1 MTIDLPTCPERD
13 RSLPIPIGLPMPAEP
28 ARRQPHGPA
37 LPWPGLLSV
46 LSNYSSRGQLFT
58 ALGTVPDDDAW
69 SSSDVRR
76 RARRI
81 LLERLIPTVR
91 ALPTSTSAWLDAL
104 PAESRRHRATTT
116 VPVGRIDWP
125 RTRLGGWPPTR
136 FVTSRRSR
144 TPDEV
149 LVTTLAWAGG
159 RVLDVVKD
167 ATSLLPGGGDP
178 IAVQLETLRRLLD
191 VRPLVDAEPV
201 APGRP
206 ELAALRATGR
216 PWSALASMI
225 DVLRLEDLDL
235 PALARELLVPDD
247 DLRWRLFHLGC
258 LGTVLTALKG
268 RGWTATGLRPLGI
281 GTGPAYAL
289 TDDVGRQWELW
300 FEAAGIWSY
309 YKVSSPYAEASAGL
323 AAAAQP
329 LGADIA
335 LFRGNEEAVAI
346 ECKYSADPKY
356 IVRNG
361 YLQGMAYLSEIRSR
375 KASTCRAIV
384 VGPEDVVPSTHSTST
399 IAGELY
405 IAPPS
410 ALPQLLP

>member
-1 MTIDLPTCPERD
+1 MAMG
-13 RSLPIPIGLPMPAEP
+13 SLSAPGAEVTR
-28 ARRQPHGPA
+28 AAYGPA

-46 LSNYSSRGQLFT
+46 LSSYSSRGQLFT
-58 ALGTVPDDDAW
+58 ALGTTPDDDAW

-116 VPVGRIDWP
+116 LPVGRIDWP
-125 RTRLGGWPPTR
+125 RTRLRGWPPTR
-136 FVTSRRSR
+136 FVTASRTR

-149 LVTTLAWAGG
+149 LVTTLSWAG
-159 RVLDVVKD
+159 RRILDVVKD

-178 IAVQLETLRRLLD
+178 IAVQLETLRRLLES
-191 VRPLVDAEPV
+191 RPLVDAEPV
-201 APGRP
+201 VPGRP

-216 PWSALASMI
+216 PWSALAAVV

-235 PALARELLVPDD
+235 PTLARELLVPDD
-247 DLRWRLFHLGC
+247 ELRWRLFHLGC
-258 LGTVLTALKG
+258 LGTVLDAFKG
-268 RGWTATGLRPLGI
+268 RGWTASGLRPLGI
-281 GTGPAYAL
+281 GAGPAYAL
-289 TDDVGRQWELW
+289 TDDVGREWELW

-309 YKVSSPYAEASAGL
+309 YKIPSPYAEASAGL
-323 AAAAQP
+323 ATAAQP

-335 LFRGNEEAVAI
+335 LFRGDEEAVAI

-356 IVRNG
+356 VAHNG

-375 KASTCRAIV
+375 KASICRAIV
-384 VGPEDVVPSTHSTST
+384 VGPEDVVHSTHSTST
-399 IAGELY
+399 IAGELF